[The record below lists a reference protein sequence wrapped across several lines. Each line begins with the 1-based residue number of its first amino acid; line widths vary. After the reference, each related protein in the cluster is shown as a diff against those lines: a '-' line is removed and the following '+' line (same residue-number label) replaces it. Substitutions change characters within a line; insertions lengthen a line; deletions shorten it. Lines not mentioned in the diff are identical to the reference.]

1 SGTAPLVKTALLG
14 REAEWGRVLAAA
26 GSAPYTGGY
35 AQLGPDCVTRE
46 LAGVRVVDAGAP
58 QDVERTLDGAGCTI
72 VLDLA
77 LGEGSASYLTSDL
90 SYDYVRINAEY
101 RS

>member
-1 SGTAPLVKTALLG
+1 MFASFRGTVALANPCDRLASSAKCAHLATAATAFVDW
-14 REAEWGRVLAAA
+14 RLA
-26 GSAPYTGGY
+26 
-35 AQLGPDCVTRE
+35 
-46 LAGVRVVDAGAP
+46 VRPSQHHRGAP
-58 QDVERTLDGAGCTI
+58 QDVEPTLDGASCTI

>member
-1 SGTAPLVKTALLG
+1 MHPRYLSNAYVVADGEGGDALF
-14 REAEWGRVLAAA
+14 
-26 GSAPYTGGY
+26 
-35 AQLGPDCVTRE
+35 
-46 LAGVRVVDAGAP
+46 VDSGAP
-58 QDVERTLDGAGCTI
+58 QNVEPTLDGAGCTI

-77 LGEGSASYLTSDL
+77 LGDGSASYLTSDL

>member
-1 SGTAPLVKTALLG
+1 VHDHVGNLGT
-14 REAEWGRVLAAA
+14 LAADSLLDLA
-26 GSAPYTGGY
+26 
-35 AQLGPDCVTRE
+35 R
-46 LAGVRVVDAGAP
+46 AGVRVVDAGAP
-58 QDVERTLDGAGCTI
+58 QDVEPELVGAGCTI

-90 SYDYVRINAEY
+90 SYDYVRINADY